1 MKKIPNSILSCRLDC
16 SQKWQPGKNEWLNFI
31 LYTSED
37 MNNSEVEDAV
47 IIEGAEEQNADDF
60 EKLENAVLSEYAG
73 AGGKKQDPL
82 NALYKHHPEA
92 ILDYKETVIQKLPL
106 KSAPPLPFSEE
117 SLDANH
123 KSQPFL
129 TQFEKTRILGFR
141 TNQLAQ
147 GAKPFVKVDSY
158 VKTTLEI
165 AKMEL
170 EQRRLPF
177 IVKRP
182 MPDGTFEYWRLSDL
196 LIL

>member
-1 MKKIPNSILSCRLDC
+1 MSNDNTDEILVEGQEIADTIEQL
-16 SQKWQPGKNEWLNFI
+16 QAAL
-31 LYTSED
+31 LTED
-37 MNNSEVEDAV
+37 LGTG
-47 IIEGAEEQNADDF
+47 IKQ
-60 EKLENAVLSEYAG
+60 
-73 AGGKKQDPL
+73 QDPL

-92 ILDYKETVIQKLPL
+92 VLDYKESVIQKLPL
-106 KSAPPLPFSEE
+106 KSVPPFTQE
-117 SLDANH
+117 SPDKNH

-129 TQFEKTRILGFR
+129 TQYEKTRILGFR

-147 GAKPFVKVDSY
+147 GARPLIAVPEYMKS
-158 VKTTLEI
+158 TLEI
-165 AKMEL
+165 ARMEL

>member
-1 MKKIPNSILSCRLDC
+1 
-16 SQKWQPGKNEWLNFI
+16 
-31 LYTSED
+31 
-37 MNNSEVEDAV
+37 MNTEGEQ
-47 IIEGAEEQNADDF
+47 IEIV
-60 EKLENAVLSEYAG
+60 ENAQGDLDDLEILQLESEKEDTG
-73 AGGKKQDPL
+73 AGTKQQDPL
-82 NALYKHHPEA
+82 NILYKHHPEA
-92 ILDYKETVIQKLPL
+92 VLDYKETVLQKLPL
-106 KSAPPLPFSEE
+106 KSAPPFTEE
-117 SLDANH
+117 DLDKNH

-129 TQFEKTRILGFR
+129 TQYEKTRILGFR

-147 GAKPFVKVDSY
+147 GARPLLLNGVPEH

-165 AKMEL
+165 ARLEL

>member
-1 MKKIPNSILSCRLDC
+1 
-16 SQKWQPGKNEWLNFI
+16 
-31 LYTSED
+31 
-37 MNNSEVEDAV
+37 MNNEGENTNEQELQNIVLEED
-47 IIEGAEEQNADDF
+47 
-60 EKLENAVLSEYAG
+60 LG
-73 AGGKKQDPL
+73 AGTKQQDPL
-82 NALYKHHPEA
+82 NTLYKHHPEA
-92 ILDYKETVIQKLPL
+92 VLDYKETIIQKLAL
-106 KSAPPLPFSEE
+106 KSVPPFTSDD
-117 SLDANH
+117 LDANH

-129 TQFEKTRILGFR
+129 TQYEKTRILGFR